1 MKKHNGG
8 YSLVEI
14 LVAMALLAII
24 TIPTCTSLVLS
35 VRINAGTDKMLKA
48 QLAVSS
54 TVEILMAE
62 GIGEVDYANRF
73 DDVRV
78 SIPTTAE
85 DGQGGYWV
93 TVTSTVDESVTV
105 TTYIRKDPTATT
117 EAAGENS

>member
-14 LVAMALLAII
+14 LIAMALLAII

-62 GIGEVDYANRF
+62 GIGGVDYANRF
-73 DDVRV
+73 DDVEV
-78 SIPTTAE
+78 KTEE
-85 DGQGGYWV
+85 DGQGYWV

-117 EAAGENS
+117 ETAGENSQ